1 MMRAW
6 ACVLLVLWAVPDAR
20 AVEGLP
26 AGRVDLV
33 IRDGL
38 VLDGLGNPPVH
49 ADVVVDQ
56 GRIVFVGSVGRHG
69 PSAVRTIDAGG
80 RIVAPG
86 FIDAHSHG
94 DPLETPAFE
103 NFLAMGVTTIT
114 LGQDGS
120 SPRVADLGGWLDE
133 VSAAGIG
140 TNLVMFVGHG
150 TLRDLAGIGAAPEP
164 DLAGIEALE
173 RLLEQALEHTF
184 GLSLGLEYPPGLH
197 AGELELRALARI
209 VGARDRLIMSHLRN
223 EDDDQL
229 DASLDELIR
238 QGSHARVHVAHIKSV
253 YGRGAAR
260 AEEILSRLDMARRN
274 GVQITADLYPYTASY
289 TGIGLLFPVWA
300 KTRADFEAA
309 LPAREGELADYL
321 RRRVLARNGAAATLL
336 GTPPFTG
343 RTLADLELALGKPFE
358 RVLIEDIGP
367 EGASAAYFIMD
378 EALQDRLMLDP
389 YVAIASDGSPTGFHP
404 RGHGTFARVIEEHVQ
419 ARALL
424 DLPEAVRKMTS
435 LPAEIIGLADR
446 GRVAPGFAAD
456 LVIFDPARVRARA
469 TYVEP
474 LQLAEGFDVVVV
486 NGRVAREEGVRAA
499 GLYGAVLRP

>member
-1 MMRAW
+1 MRRLWVGILLAVW
-6 ACVLLVLWAVPDAR
+6 A
-20 AVEGLP
+20 LP
-26 AGRVDLV
+26 LAAAELPTGRVDLL

-38 VLDGLGNPPVH
+38 VLDGLGNPPLR

-56 GRIVFVGSVGRHG
+56 GRILFVGTLGRHALS
-69 PSAVRTIDAGG
+69 PARTIDARG

-86 FIDAHSHG
+86 FIDPHSHG
-94 DPLETPAFE
+94 DPLATPTFE

-120 SPRVADLGGWLDE
+120 SPPVADLGDWLDA
-133 VSAAGIG
+133 VAAAGIG

-150 TLRDLAGIGAAPEP
+150 TLRELAGIGTTAEP
-164 DLAGIEALE
+164 DLAGAAALE
-173 RLLEQALEHTF
+173 ALLEQALEHAF

-253 YGRGAAR
+253 YGRGAVR
-260 AEEILSRLDMARRN
+260 AEEILSRLEMARRN
-274 GVQITADLYPYTASY
+274 GVRITADLYPYTASY

-300 KTRADFEAA
+300 KTQADFEV
-309 LPAREGELADYL
+309 ARPTREAELADHL
-321 RRRVLARNGAAATLL
+321 RRRVLARNGPAATLL
-336 GTPPFTG
+336 GTAPFAG
-343 RTLADLELALGKPFE
+343 QTLADLEQTSGKPFE

-378 EALQDRLMLDP
+378 EALQDRLLIDP
-389 YVAIASDGSPTGFHP
+389 RVAISSDGSPTGFHP
-404 RGHGTFARVIEEHVQ
+404 RGHGTYARVIEEHVL
-419 ARALL
+419 ARRLL
-424 DLPEAVRKMTS
+424 ELPEAVRKMTS
-435 LPAEIIGLADR
+435 LPAEIIGLRDR
-446 GRVAPGFAAD
+446 GQVVPGFAAD
-456 LVIFDPARVRARA
+456 LVVFDPARVRARA
-469 TYVEP
+469 TYAEP
-474 LQLAEGFDVVVV
+474 LQRAEGFDVVVV
-486 NGRVAREEGVRAA
+486 NGRIAREDGVLAT
-499 GLYGAVLRP
+499 GLHGAVVRP